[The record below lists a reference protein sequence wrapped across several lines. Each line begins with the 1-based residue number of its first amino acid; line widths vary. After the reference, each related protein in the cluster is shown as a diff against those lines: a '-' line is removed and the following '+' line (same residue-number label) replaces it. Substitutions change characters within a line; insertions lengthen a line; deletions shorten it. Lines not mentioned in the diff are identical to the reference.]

1 MLALTMR
8 AESKNHVLSEA
19 ALSEF
24 DSGLLWKF
32 VEVEVN
38 TGEV

>member
-1 MLALTMR
+1 MVVATMIG
-8 AESKNHVLSEA
+8 ESKNHVVSEA